1 MEPRRFVMDPGPS
14 DPSVLTRQDKHISKK
29 IWEEGLYTLLH
40 CRRREAVRER
50 SGRLHPRFI
59 PYLQRAGFYGIAK
72 LGFIKMDW
80 ALITALVERWR
91 QETHTFHLP
100 HGEMTITLQDVEVM
114 LGLPVD
120 GEVLPYTRAYIL
132 ELLGGSYFADKSG
145 EKVHLMFLPM
155 LEDFD
160 AAGRYSWGSA
170 VLAWLYRELCRATD
184 PDSCDIAGALILVQL
199 WAWSRFP
206 HISPAIKS
214 IQPIVNAVDD
224 ANANADADVE
234 VAQCE
239 GHKDVSTH
247 VLEQYRSD
255 FSRQRPDQVIW
266 ELYTD
271 DVLNSLPEY
280 CRIGQEV
287 HENWRQRWRHYIS
300 IWDHRREHVVTRDK
314 MVGLMAYH
322 DPYMDWYRRITRRFI
337 SRRSGCYEMM
347 TLCNMRICEMF
358 HPEQELDP
366 AKFMELAAKAYQL
379 AFNALEAS
387 NELHRLDSVER
398 VNTDSDT
405 STHTTVPPTAPQRRR
420 PRAQRL
426 SRPSDPSSSMSV
438 PSHPTPALPHPS
450 GPSSVHPVRGPWFG
464 ILKWV
469 IMVGVGVGAFAEEF
483 MLLGRCLMDLI
494 PSGNTFN
501 EVDNKLVVDEIA
513 SMKLQYL
520 DQSQSLNIHMD
531 QPNFGKL
538 TSLHFHAWSKEKP
551 KVMDDDDDDDDVST
565 KMAFAI
571 GSRSQAAKTYLE
583 RRFENFVDVL
593 RKDLIKDALIA
604 TRESLQ
610 GEKLRSSICT
620 IAVVGVG
627 EPFHILDQE
636 IVQQLI
642 DTCELMGEDP
652 PLAPKNSAL
661 LYGLHITTILNHAGV
676 NLSGEKETR
685 KAIGTN
691 VYGETTMKQM
701 KFELKDGTWVKKN
714 AHVVEEMDEEAQMDE
729 ADAQGN
735 EEAMQEDQEPPTAPS
750 NSSRVNED
758 NFQLMFGRLDSLA
771 TGMGNLTTSLDN
783 FSSMVTQRFSTY
795 DENFASLAQSMEE
808 INERLRNHGI

>member
-14 DPSVLTRQDKHISKK
+14 DPSVLTRQDKHISNK

-40 CRRREAVRER
+40 CRRHEAVRER
-50 SGRLHPRFI
+50 SGRLHARFI

-120 GEVLPYTRAYIL
+120 GEVLVGSTELNWSGLCLQLLGVSPPPNKLDGSRLNMKWLQDTFAVLPDDANEVTVQQYTRAYIL

-224 ANANADADVE
+224 ANANANADADADVE
-234 VAQCE
+234 VPADAAQPLP
-239 GHKDVSTH
+239 GGPYGTRWRNAKDIKDVSTH

-266 ELYTD
+266 EPYTD
-271 DVLNSLPEY
+271 DVLSSLPEY
-280 CRIGQEV
+280 CRIGQEVWRSVTPLICFQIVEWHLPNRALRQFGMQQDIPQPANTEVKLHDCDLRGKV

-314 MVGLMAYH
+314 MVGLMSYH

-366 AKFMELAAKAYQL
+366 AKFMELAAEAYQL

-387 NELHRLDSVER
+387 NELHRLDSVQR

-405 STHTTVPPTAPQRRR
+405 NSHTTVPPTATRRRR
-420 PRAQRL
+420 PRAQRPPHPRAQRP

-438 PSHPTPALPHPS
+438 PPIQLRDATTVTETTPMSVAQTTTPISVAQTTTPISAAQTTTPISSPNTTTPISVAHTTTPISVAHSTTPISAAHHEHTISFLTQTFSPLAS
-450 GPSSVHPVRGPWFG
+450 FADVTPSSPTQSVGPFSPTQSVVHPQCPR
-464 ILKWV
+464 
-469 IMVGVGVGAFAEEF
+469 VGVGVGTKRLEPD
-483 MLLGRCLMDLI
+483 MPVVLKRN
-494 PSGNTFN
+494 PPR
-501 EVDNKLVVDEIA
+501 NKR
-513 SMKLQYL
+513 
-520 DQSQSLNIHMD
+520 
-531 QPNFGKL
+531 
-538 TSLHFHAWSKEKP
+538 KP
-551 KVMDDDDDDDDVST
+551 
-565 KMAFAI
+565 
-571 GSRSQAAKTYLE
+571 
-583 RRFENFVDVL
+583 
-593 RKDLIKDALIA
+593 
-604 TRESLQ
+604 
-610 GEKLRSSICT
+610 C
-620 IAVVGVG
+620 
-627 EPFHILDQE
+627 
-636 IVQQLI
+636 
-642 DTCELMGEDP
+642 C
-652 PLAPKNSAL
+652 
-661 LYGLHITTILNHAGV
+661 
-676 NLSGEKETR
+676 
-685 KAIGTN
+685 GT
-691 VYGETTMKQM
+691 E
-701 KFELKDGTWVKKN
+701 
-714 AHVVEEMDEEAQMDE
+714 
-729 ADAQGN
+729 
-735 EEAMQEDQEPPTAPS
+735 
-750 NSSRVNED
+750 
-758 NFQLMFGRLDSLA
+758 
-771 TGMGNLTTSLDN
+771 
-783 FSSMVTQRFSTY
+783 
-795 DENFASLAQSMEE
+795 
-808 INERLRNHGI
+808 

>member
-14 DPSVLTRQDKHISKK
+14 DPSVLTRQDKHISNK

-50 SGRLHPRFI
+50 SGRLHARFI

-120 GEVLPYTRAYIL
+120 GEVLVGSTELNWSGLCLQLLGVSPPPNKLDGSRLNMKWLQDTFAVLPDDANEVTVQQYTRAYIL

-224 ANANADADVE
+224 ANANANADDADADADVMSE
-234 VAQCE
+234 VPADAAQPLP
-239 GHKDVSTH
+239 GGPYGTRWRNAKDIKDVSTH

-266 ELYTD
+266 EPYTD
-271 DVLNSLPEY
+271 DVLSSLPEY
-280 CRIGQEV
+280 CRIGQEVWRSVTPLICFQIVEWHLPNRALRQFGMQQDIPQPANTDVKLHDCDLRGKV

-366 AKFMELAAKAYQL
+366 AKFMELAAEAYQL

-405 STHTTVPPTAPQRRR
+405 NTHTTVPPTATRRRR
-420 PRAQRL
+420 PRAQRPPHPRAQRP

-438 PSHPTPALPHPS
+438 PPIQLRDATTVTETTPMSVAHTTTPISVAQTTTPISAAHTTTPISSTNTTTPISVAHTTTPISVAHTTTPISAAHHEHTISFLTQTFSPLASFSDVTPSSPTQSVGPSSVPQSVVPTLVTQSGAPASATQLSGPAPALPQPS
-450 GPSSVHPVRGPWFG
+450 GPSSATQLEDLVRDIEVGDHGRGRGRGRGTKRPQPDMPVV
-464 ILKWV
+464 LK
-469 IMVGVGVGAFAEEF
+469 
-483 MLLGRCLMDLI
+483 RN
-494 PSGNTFN
+494 PPR
-501 EVDNKLVVDEIA
+501 NKR
-513 SMKLQYL
+513 
-520 DQSQSLNIHMD
+520 
-531 QPNFGKL
+531 
-538 TSLHFHAWSKEKP
+538 KP
-551 KVMDDDDDDDDVST
+551 
-565 KMAFAI
+565 
-571 GSRSQAAKTYLE
+571 
-583 RRFENFVDVL
+583 
-593 RKDLIKDALIA
+593 
-604 TRESLQ
+604 
-610 GEKLRSSICT
+610 C
-620 IAVVGVG
+620 
-627 EPFHILDQE
+627 
-636 IVQQLI
+636 
-642 DTCELMGEDP
+642 C
-652 PLAPKNSAL
+652 
-661 LYGLHITTILNHAGV
+661 
-676 NLSGEKETR
+676 
-685 KAIGTN
+685 GT
-691 VYGETTMKQM
+691 E
-701 KFELKDGTWVKKN
+701 
-714 AHVVEEMDEEAQMDE
+714 
-729 ADAQGN
+729 
-735 EEAMQEDQEPPTAPS
+735 
-750 NSSRVNED
+750 
-758 NFQLMFGRLDSLA
+758 
-771 TGMGNLTTSLDN
+771 
-783 FSSMVTQRFSTY
+783 
-795 DENFASLAQSMEE
+795 
-808 INERLRNHGI
+808 

>member
-14 DPSVLTRQDKHISKK
+14 DPSVLTRQDKHISNK

-50 SGRLHPRFI
+50 SGRLHARFI

-120 GEVLPYTRAYIL
+120 GEVLVGSTELNWSGLCLQLLGVSPPPNKLDGSRLNMKWLQDTFAVLPDDANEVTVQQYTRAYIL

-224 ANANADADVE
+224 ANANANADVEVPADADVE
-234 VAQCE
+234 VPADAAQPLP
-239 GHKDVSTH
+239 GGPYGTRWRNAKDIKDVSTH

-266 ELYTD
+266 EPYTD
-271 DVLNSLPEY
+271 EVLSSLPEY
-280 CRIGQEV
+280 CRVGQEVWRSVTPLICFQIVEWHLPNRALRQFGMQQDIPQPANTEVKLHDCDLRGKV
-287 HENWRQRWRHYIS
+287 HENWRHRWRHYIS

-314 MVGLMAYH
+314 MVGLMSYH

-366 AKFMELAAKAYQL
+366 AKFMELAAEAYQL

-387 NELHRLDSVER
+387 NELHRLDSVQR

-405 STHTTVPPTAPQRRR
+405 NSHTTVPPTATRRRR
-420 PRAQRL
+420 PRAQRPPHPRAQRP

-438 PSHPTPALPHPS
+438 PPIQLRDATTVTETTPIQLAHSHPHS
-450 GPSSVHPVRGPWFG
+450 QVGPSSVPQ
-464 ILKWV
+464 
-469 IMVGVGVGAFAEEF
+469 
-483 MLLGRCLMDLI
+483 
-494 PSGNTFN
+494 S
-501 EVDNKLVVDEIA
+501 VV
-513 SMKLQYL
+513 
-520 DQSQSLNIHMD
+520 
-531 QPNFGKL
+531 
-538 TSLHFHAWSKEKP
+538 
-551 KVMDDDDDDDDVST
+551 
-565 KMAFAI
+565 
-571 GSRSQAAKTYLE
+571 
-583 RRFENFVDVL
+583 
-593 RKDLIKDALIA
+593 
-604 TRESLQ
+604 
-610 GEKLRSSICT
+610 
-620 IAVVGVG
+620 
-627 EPFHILDQE
+627 
-636 IVQQLI
+636 
-642 DTCELMGEDP
+642 
-652 PLAPKNSAL
+652 
-661 LYGLHITTILNHAGV
+661 
-676 NLSGEKETR
+676 
-685 KAIGTN
+685 
-691 VYGETTMKQM
+691 
-701 KFELKDGTWVKKN
+701 
-714 AHVVEEMDEEAQMDE
+714 
-729 ADAQGN
+729 
-735 EEAMQEDQEPPTAPS
+735 PT
-750 NSSRVNED
+750 
-758 NFQLMFGRLDSLA
+758 L
-771 TGMGNLTTSLDN
+771 
-783 FSSMVTQRFSTY
+783 VTQSEDLVQDIEVGDHGRGRGRGRGRGTK
-795 DENFASLAQSMEE
+795 
-808 INERLRNHGI
+808 RLEPDMPVVLKRNPPRNKRKPCCGTE

>member
-14 DPSVLTRQDKHISKK
+14 DPSVLTRQDKHISNK

-50 SGRLHPRFI
+50 SGRLHARFI

-120 GEVLPYTRAYIL
+120 GEVLVGSTELNWSGLCLQLLGVSPPPNKLDGSRLNMKWLQDTFAVLPDDANEVTVQQYTRAYIL

-184 PDSCDIAGALILVQL
+184 PNACDIAGALILVQL

-224 ANANADADVE
+224 ANANANVDADADVE
-234 VAQCE
+234 VPADDADADVEVPADAAQPLP
-239 GHKDVSTH
+239 GGPYGTRWRNAKDIKDVSTH

-255 FSRQRPDQVIW
+255 FSRQRPDQGREVWRSVTPLICFQIVEW
-266 ELYTD
+266 HLPNRALRQFGMQQDIPQPANTD
-271 DVLNSLPEY
+271 VKLHDCDL
-280 CRIGQEV
+280 RGKV
-287 HENWRQRWRHYIS
+287 HENWRHRWRHYIS

-314 MVGLMAYH
+314 MVGLMSYH

-337 SRRSGCYEMM
+337 SRRSGCYEIM

-366 AKFMELAAKAYQL
+366 AKFMELAAEAYQL

-387 NELHRLDSVER
+387 NELHRLDSVQR

-405 STHTTVPPTAPQRRR
+405 NTHTTVPPTATRRRR
-420 PRAQRL
+420 PRAQRPPHPRPQRL
-426 SRPSDPSSSMSV
+426 SPPSDPSSSMSV
-438 PSHPTPALPHPS
+438 PPIQLRDATVTETTPMSVAQTTTPIPVAQTTTPISAAQTTTPISSTNTTTPISVAQTTTPISVAQTTTPISVAHTTTPISAAHHEHTISFLAQTFSPLAS
-450 GPSSVHPVRGPWFG
+450 FSDVTPSSPTQSVGPFSSHT
-464 ILKWV
+464 WV
-469 IMVGVGVGAFAEEF
+469 IMVGVR
-483 MLLGRCLMDLI
+483 GRGRGTKRLEPDMPVVLKRN
-494 PSGNTFN
+494 PPR
-501 EVDNKLVVDEIA
+501 NKR
-513 SMKLQYL
+513 
-520 DQSQSLNIHMD
+520 
-531 QPNFGKL
+531 
-538 TSLHFHAWSKEKP
+538 KP
-551 KVMDDDDDDDDVST
+551 
-565 KMAFAI
+565 
-571 GSRSQAAKTYLE
+571 
-583 RRFENFVDVL
+583 
-593 RKDLIKDALIA
+593 
-604 TRESLQ
+604 
-610 GEKLRSSICT
+610 C
-620 IAVVGVG
+620 
-627 EPFHILDQE
+627 
-636 IVQQLI
+636 
-642 DTCELMGEDP
+642 C
-652 PLAPKNSAL
+652 
-661 LYGLHITTILNHAGV
+661 
-676 NLSGEKETR
+676 
-685 KAIGTN
+685 GT
-691 VYGETTMKQM
+691 E
-701 KFELKDGTWVKKN
+701 
-714 AHVVEEMDEEAQMDE
+714 
-729 ADAQGN
+729 
-735 EEAMQEDQEPPTAPS
+735 
-750 NSSRVNED
+750 
-758 NFQLMFGRLDSLA
+758 
-771 TGMGNLTTSLDN
+771 
-783 FSSMVTQRFSTY
+783 
-795 DENFASLAQSMEE
+795 
-808 INERLRNHGI
+808 

>member
-14 DPSVLTRQDKHISKK
+14 DPSVLTRQDKHISNK

-50 SGRLHPRFI
+50 SGRLHARFI

-120 GEVLPYTRAYIL
+120 GEVLVGSTELNWSGLCLQLLGVSPPPNKLDGSRLNMKWLQDTFGVLPDDANEVTVQQYTRAYIL

-224 ANANADADVE
+224 VNANANADADADVE
-234 VAQCE
+234 VPADAAQPLP
-239 GHKDVSTH
+239 GGPYGTKWRNAKDIKDVSTH

-266 ELYTD
+266 EPYTD
-271 DVLNSLPEY
+271 DVLSSLPEY
-280 CRIGQEV
+280 CRIGQEVWRSVTPLICFQIVEWHLPNRALRQFGMQQDIPQPANTDVKLHDCDLRGKV

-347 TLCNMRICEMF
+347 
-358 HPEQELDP
+358 
-366 AKFMELAAKAYQL
+366 LAAEAYQL

-405 STHTTVPPTAPQRRR
+405 NTHTTVPPTATRRRR
-420 PRAQRL
+420 PRAQRPPHPRAQRL
-426 SRPSDPSSSMSV
+426 SPPSDPSSSMSV
-438 PSHPTPALPHPS
+438 PPIQLRDATTVTETTPMSVAHTTTPISVAQTTTPISAAQTTTPISSTNTTTPISVAHTTTPISVAHTTTPISAAHHEHTISFLTQTFSPLASFSDVTPSSPTQSVGPFSPTQS
-450 GPSSVHPVRGPWFG
+450 VGPSSVPQ
-464 ILKWV
+464 
-469 IMVGVGVGAFAEEF
+469 
-483 MLLGRCLMDLI
+483 
-494 PSGNTFN
+494 S
-501 EVDNKLVVDEIA
+501 VV
-513 SMKLQYL
+513 
-520 DQSQSLNIHMD
+520 
-531 QPNFGKL
+531 
-538 TSLHFHAWSKEKP
+538 
-551 KVMDDDDDDDDVST
+551 
-565 KMAFAI
+565 
-571 GSRSQAAKTYLE
+571 
-583 RRFENFVDVL
+583 
-593 RKDLIKDALIA
+593 
-604 TRESLQ
+604 
-610 GEKLRSSICT
+610 
-620 IAVVGVG
+620 
-627 EPFHILDQE
+627 
-636 IVQQLI
+636 
-642 DTCELMGEDP
+642 
-652 PLAPKNSAL
+652 
-661 LYGLHITTILNHAGV
+661 
-676 NLSGEKETR
+676 
-685 KAIGTN
+685 
-691 VYGETTMKQM
+691 
-701 KFELKDGTWVKKN
+701 
-714 AHVVEEMDEEAQMDE
+714 
-729 ADAQGN
+729 
-735 EEAMQEDQEPPTAPS
+735 PT
-750 NSSRVNED
+750 
-758 NFQLMFGRLDSLA
+758 
-771 TGMGNLTTSLDN
+771 
-783 FSSMVTQRFSTY
+783 
-795 DENFASLAQSMEE
+795 
-808 INERLRNHGI
+808 